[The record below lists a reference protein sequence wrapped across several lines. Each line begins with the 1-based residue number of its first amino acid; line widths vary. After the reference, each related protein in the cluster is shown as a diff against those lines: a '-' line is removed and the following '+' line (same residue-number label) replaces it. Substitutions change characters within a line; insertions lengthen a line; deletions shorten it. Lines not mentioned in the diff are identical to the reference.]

1 METVQDQLLQLIKAK
16 LKPGD
21 ALGHVLSETLHI
33 SMDAAYRRMRNET
46 ALTIDELKRLC
57 KTFDISFDSL
67 IQLQKTNVIF
77 RYTPLNAYDF
87 SLESYLEGILEAFER
102 LRHLEDPKI
111 MLTINN
117 THFFQ
122 LLNFPQLVRFK
133 LFFGLKRICKSPI
146 IKTCFFVTKRQ
157 RIVLLN

>member
-21 ALGHVLSETLHI
+21 ALGHILSETLNI

-67 IQLQKTNVIF
+67 ILQQKTNVIF

-102 LRHLEDPKI
+102 DR
-111 MLTINN
+111 
-117 THFFQ
+117 
-122 LLNFPQLVRFK
+122 
-133 LFFGLKRICKSPI
+133 KS
-146 IKTCFFVTKRQ
+146 V
-157 RIVLLN
+157 V